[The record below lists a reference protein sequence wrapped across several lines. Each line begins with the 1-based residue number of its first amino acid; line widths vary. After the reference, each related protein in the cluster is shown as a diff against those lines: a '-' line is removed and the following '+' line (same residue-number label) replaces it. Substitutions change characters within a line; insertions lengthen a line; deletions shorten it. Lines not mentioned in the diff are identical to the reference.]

1 MEEPILT
8 VTDIKKSFGSV
19 VALNGVSFQLKAGE
33 IMGLVGDNGA
43 GKTTL
48 IKILSGVYTK
58 DSGDIVFNGKHVDF
72 REPKEAIDAG
82 IETVYQDLALAPYL
96 PIYANMYLGREIM
109 KKGILGK
116 LGAVDRAEMRKNAAE
131 RINRLKSKLNHVD
144 QEVGTLSGG
153 QRQAV
158 AITRAL
164 AWGREVIVMDEPTA
178 ALGVKESRQVLDL
191 IKEVKEHGIA
201 VILISHTIPHV
212 MEVTDTIHVL
222 RLGES
227 IVSLT
232 TAGTSYDEV
241 VQYITGSKTL
251 VETNENG
258 R

>member
-1 MEEPILT
+1 MAEPILT
-8 VTDIKKSFGSV
+8 VTGIKKSFGSV
-19 VALNGVSFQLKAGE
+19 VALNGVSFGLNAGE
-33 IMGLVGDNGA
+33 IVGLVGDNGA
-43 GKTTL
+43 GKSTL
-48 IKILSGVYTK
+48 IKILSGVYAK
-58 DSGDIVFNGKHVDF
+58 DDGDIVFNGKHVDF
-72 REPKEAIDAG
+72 KSPKEAIDAG

-116 LGAVDRAEMRKNAAE
+116 LGAVDRTAMRSKAEE

-164 AWGREVIVMDEPTA
+164 AWGKEVVIMDEPTA

-191 IKEVKEHGIA
+191 IKEVRQHGIA
-201 VILISHTIPHV
+201 VIFISHTIPHV
-212 MEVTDTIHVL
+212 LEVTDKIHVL

-227 IVSLT
+227 IAHLT
-232 TAGTSYDEV
+232 TAETSYEEV
-241 VQYITGSKTL
+241 VQYITGSKATA
-251 VETNENG
+251 ESNG

>member
-19 VALNGVSFQLKAGE
+19 VALNGVSFGLKAGE

-43 GKTTL
+43 GKSTL

-58 DSGDIVFNGKHVDF
+58 DSGDIVFKGEHVDF
-72 REPKEAIDAG
+72 KEPKEAIDAG
-82 IETVYQDLALAPYL
+82 IETVYQDLALAAYL
-96 PIYANMYLGREIM
+96 PIYANMYLGREVL

-116 LGAVDRAEMRKNAAE
+116 LGVLDRAEMRKHAEE

-164 AWGREVIVMDEPTA
+164 AWGRDVVIMDEPTA

-191 IKEVKEHGIA
+191 IKEVRQHGLA

-212 MEVTDTIHVL
+212 LDVTDTIHVL

-227 IVSLT
+227 VVHLNTADT
-232 TAGTSYDEV
+232 TYEEV
-241 VQYITGSKTL
+241 VQYITGSKL
-251 VETNENG
+251 LAESNG
-258 R
+258 IGR